1 MQPVSL
7 VAAPLL
13 LLIHFDV
20 VPLRQDLDELEW
32 IVRKVIETARPTL
45 CSFGLMG
52 EGDQQVRAIAVPIK
66 TARGPHLADVRD
78 GSGAESLTRSKSGLH
93 YRR

>member
-7 VAAPLL
+7 AAAPLL

-20 VPLRQDLDELEW
+20 VPLRQDLDEPEW
-32 IVRKVIETARPTL
+32 IVRKAIEAARPTL
-45 CSFGLMG
+45 CSFGVLG
-52 EGDQQVRAIAVPIK
+52 EGDQSVRAIAVPVK

-78 GSGAESLTRSKSGLH
+78 GSIASL
-93 YRR
+93 